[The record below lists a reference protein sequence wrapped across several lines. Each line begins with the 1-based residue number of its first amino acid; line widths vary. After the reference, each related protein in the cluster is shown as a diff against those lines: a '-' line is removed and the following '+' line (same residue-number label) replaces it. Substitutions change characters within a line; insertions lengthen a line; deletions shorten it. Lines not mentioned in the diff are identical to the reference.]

1 MPAGQRRPRDPR
13 LDLVRLVDRLS
24 RRQTFV
30 TDTDLAQ
37 AAARPSS
44 RLTADQ
50 LTALVDAAVRD
61 SLLLKDL
68 RTFYDRESSAYTQA
82 WVYRVNARHPLA
94 AEVLS
99 GPDS

>member
-68 RTFYDRESSAYTQA
+68 RTFYDRESSAYT
-82 WVYRVNARHPLA
+82 
-94 AEVLS
+94 
-99 GPDS
+99 